1 MDSTPENRWADPDTL
16 LGMLQRGRGEGYR
29 RSLVQRDDGSDSVVE
44 CIIHDPRLDR
54 QVESRG
60 WFYAALV
67 AELNVD
73 LSLLRAAYTE
83 NAARLWND
91 VDWDAAAWLATEV
104 FELAAKRGISGGVT
118 ELRRYLRSGRDVVLA
133 LDHLLP
139 LATHPEAFGLLE
151 DILETANAEQLRGA
165 LSWFEGDFTAAPWPS
180 WRRASTEVDEVV
192 RDILSERATLP
203 QPVPVAEIKRR
214 GAVATRDLLVR
225 TGRDAKPGTFQARLV
240 ELADGRGEDAL
251 RHRTGASRGCR
262 SREGRQGSRPQ
273 DPLGPSVAQ
282 VSGLGPEDC
291 VAGGRGWSGRGS
303 SSRRTGSR
311 DRPPPGSFSAR

>member
-214 GAVATRDLLVR
+214 GAVATRDTHSCVL
-225 TGRDAKPGTFQARLV
+225 
-240 ELADGRGEDAL
+240 GEMPSLEPSKLGLSSWPIAGVKTHFSTS
-251 RHRTGASRGCR
+251 HRR
-262 SREGRQGSRPQ
+262 
-273 DPLGPSVAQ
+273 
-282 VSGLGPEDC
+282 
-291 VAGGRGWSGRGS
+291 
-303 SSRRTGSR
+303 
-311 DRPPPGSFSAR
+311 F